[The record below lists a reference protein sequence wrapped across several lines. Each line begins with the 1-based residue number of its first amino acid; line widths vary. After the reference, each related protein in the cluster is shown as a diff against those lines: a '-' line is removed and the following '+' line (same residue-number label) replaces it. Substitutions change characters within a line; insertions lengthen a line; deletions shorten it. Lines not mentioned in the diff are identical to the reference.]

1 MYIELERPLLD
12 DNSVQQVFE
21 KEAARRR
28 VEVKTLI
35 TDLIFEEYQRLYW
48 HERRRLKALLASA
61 PKNPVG
67 RPPLSPEIKECRQ
80 LYQQFGKR
88 YLELR
93 LQYRTEEDFKAAHGR
108 FYRLLE
114 QNPQNY
120 SVLSWFKKEQPW
132 AREPHVLESLV
143 LPETTAPPSDTNK
156 EQLETKE
163 VTTR

>member
-48 HERRRLKALLASA
+48 HERRRLKALLALA

-67 RPPLSPEIKECRQ
+67 RPPLSPEVKECRQ
-80 LYQQFGKR
+80 LYQTFLAY
-88 YLELR
+88 YLHQRER
-93 LQYRTEEDFKAAHGR
+93 LPSEAFERLHGR
-108 FYRLLE
+108 FYAFLEAHAKDYSILLWFQKE
-114 QNPQNY
+114 HPWTLRPQ
-120 SVLSWFKKEQPW
+120 
-132 AREPHVLESLV
+132 ALETLA